1 MQRTT
6 TVTSRRPAG
15 WVHASDLG
23 WGSEPKLHGMQGV
36 KARIGLAVPDLP
48 RALRALGNDA
58 VVAEDGLTDQVWP
71 SNLLPTLINA
81 LVSTRGV
88 TRQRRTRPMPT
99 EKDPTQE
106 LQAQVLDGIRKSQEA
121 VIDGMRTWAETIQQ
135 LVPSTAQAAVPR
147 TGQLPT
153 PTEVVDSVFDF
164 AAQLLDAQRQL
175 AHSVL
180 GATTAV
186 SGRIQEETEKATSPA
201 RKSTKR

>member
-1 MQRTT
+1 
-6 TVTSRRPAG
+6 
-15 WVHASDLG
+15 
-23 WGSEPKLHGMQGV
+23 
-36 KARIGLAVPDLP
+36 
-48 RALRALGNDA
+48 
-58 VVAEDGLTDQVWP
+58 
-71 SNLLPTLINA
+71 
-81 LVSTRGV
+81 
-88 TRQRRTRPMPT
+88 MPT
-99 EKDPTQE
+99 EQDPTQE